1 VTHWYEESFGRDYL
15 ALYPHRDI
23 AEAHADVAA
32 IVDLLAPPKHEPLLD
47 LCCGPG
53 RHLQALHEAG
63 FVDMTGIDLSQPLLD
78 VARRQLD
85 AEGGT
90 GIRLLQSDMRHIP
103 FRGHFETILSLFTS
117 FGYFSETGEDEAV
130 LVAVYDALR
139 PGGTFLMD
147 TLNRPWTVAHLTP
160 RSDETID
167 GIRVAITR
175 EISPDGLRVEKEIR
189 VEPEN
194 ESPKVYRESV
204 RMYAIDEMCTLLER
218 SGLVDVRFLGALD
231 GRPYDSTSPRM
242 ITVARKAPSE
252 DVT

>member
-1 VTHWYEESFGRDYL
+1 MTHWYEESFGRDYL
-15 ALYPHRDI
+15 ALYPHRNI
-23 AEAHADVAA
+23 AEARADVTT
-32 IVDLLAPPKHEPLLD
+32 IVDLIAPPKNEPLLD
-47 LCCGPG
+47 LCCGAG

-63 FVDMTGIDLSQPLLD
+63 FVDLTGIDLSQPLLD

-85 AEGGT
+85 TAGGT

-117 FGYFSETGEDEAV
+117 FGYFSETREDEAV
-130 LVAVYDALR
+130 LRAAHGALR

-147 TLNRPWTVAHLTP
+147 TLNRSWTVAHLTP
-160 RSDETID
+160 RSEETID
-167 GIRVAITR
+167 RIRVAITR

-204 RMYAIDEMCTLLER
+204 RMYAVDEMSTLLER
-218 SGLVDVRFLGALD
+218 SGFVDVRFHGALD
-231 GRPYDSTSPRM
+231 GRSYNSTNPRM
-242 ITVARKAPSE
+242 VTVARKPPRKEAA
-252 DVT
+252 